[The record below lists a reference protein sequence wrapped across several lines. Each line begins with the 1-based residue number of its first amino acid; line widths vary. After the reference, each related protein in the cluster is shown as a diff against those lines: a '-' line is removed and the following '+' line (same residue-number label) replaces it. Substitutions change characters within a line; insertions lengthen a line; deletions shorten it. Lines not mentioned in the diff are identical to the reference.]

1 MIARA
6 KQTMEGFAFGLVLM
20 LVGVLIGMSL

>member
-20 LVGVLIGMSL
+20 VLGVLIGMAL

>member
-6 KQTMEGFAFGLVLM
+6 KETVEGFAFGLVLM
-20 LVGVLIGMSL
+20 VLGVLIGMAL

>member
-6 KQTMEGFAFGLVLM
+6 KETVEGFAFGLVLM
-20 LVGVLIGMSL
+20 VLGVLVGMLL

>member
-6 KQTMEGFAFGLVLM
+6 RETVEGFAFGLVLM
-20 LVGVLIGMSL
+20 LAGVLVGTLL

>member
-6 KQTMEGFAFGLVLM
+6 KETVEGFAFGLVLM
-20 LVGVLIGMSL
+20 VVGVLIGMAL